1 MATYFVSTSATN
13 GFTAGN
19 DGNQGVHKTSPF
31 LTLFHAIEVAQN
43 GDTIHLNDGS
53 WQYSTLNKHLQKALI
68 IQGENDYKST
78 IAPDG
83 SYLNFGIAIGSG
95 LTLEL
100 RRINAMINI
109 VSGGGTIKL
118 VGTKL
123 QGQMRLISGIAVID
137 ATDVLGSAQLDIR
150 VGGIKIRNMCGVLDG
165 SLQNT
170 QIDIA
175 ESEISILGNY
185 LSLLN
190 NVRGSI
196 SRTKWSISGR
206 QSGLYFNGGTT
217 GEIEVCKNTFVGSA
231 NAGQVGG
238 PGSLDGIAIRVE
250 GRKSKL
256 LLAENEVAGCGRG
269 IYVVDSEKITTRR
282 NLLAGNIYGDLII
295 KGECDV
301 LSVNDTF
308 LQRVRHGDRH
318 PGSGSLM
325 IDDASVA
332 SGGKVR
338 IVNPA
343 FLAGDMTGPLVMA
356 SGTGY
361 TIEHGGYPADRLMP
375 AASFIVAGE
384 TKNFAAW
391 KAQHDTNA
399 VQEVASLPPY
409 QDGRLWAGS
418 AFLRTGIAVSGETE
432 GADQDIWGNVWDVPP
447 SIGAYQGAGVPV
459 SSGGSSGLPGLFGDP
474 TSVRHYSVLLPVG
487 GRAVVPLGVAVP
499 RNRAVVFAQGCN
511 PVGNASI
518 SAFLLGTGETA
529 DTAAVA
535 MSGGDNKIVHFAVA
549 VF

>member
-1 MATYFVSTSATN
+1 MATYFVSATATN
-13 GFTAGN
+13 GFTVGN

-31 LTLFHAIEVAQN
+31 LTLFRAIEVAQN
-43 GDTIHLNDGS
+43 GDIIHLNDGA
-53 WQYSTLNKHLQKALI
+53 WQYSTHNKHLQKALI
-68 IQGENDYKST
+68 IQCENDYAST
-78 IAPDG
+78 IGPNP
-83 SYLNFGIAIGSG
+83 SYLIYGISLSSG
-95 LTLEL
+95 YTLEL
-100 RRINAMINI
+100 RRINAEVNI
-109 VSGGGTIKL
+109 VSGGTIKL

-123 QGQMRLISGIAVID
+123 RGQMRSVGFANIDAQDVTGSAKLDISG
-137 ATDVLGSAQLDIR
+137 
-150 VGGIKIRNMCGVLDG
+150 GGLKVRNMRGALG
-165 SLQNT
+165 GNLQNT

-175 ESEISILGNY
+175 ESEISILEGY
-185 LSLLN
+185 LNLLN

-196 SRTKWSISGR
+196 SRTKWSISDR
-206 QSGLYFNGGTT
+206 QSGLYFDGGTT

-238 PGSLDGIAIRVE
+238 PGSLESTAIRIE

-269 IYVVDSEKITTRR
+269 IYVANSEKITTRR
-282 NLLAGNIYGDLII
+282 NLLAGNIYSDLTI

-308 LQRVRHGDRH
+308 LLRSRHGDRS
-318 PGSGSLM
+318 PGYGGLM
-325 IDDASVA
+325 INDASVA

-343 FLAGDMTGPLVMA
+343 FLAGDMTGPLVVA

-375 AASFIVAGE
+375 AAPFIVAGE

-391 KAQHDTNA
+391 KARHDTNA

-518 SAFLLGTGETA
+518 SAFLLGSGETA
-529 DTAAVA
+529 DTVSIG
-535 MSGGDNKIVHFAVA
+535 MLGGDNRIVHFAVA

>member
-1 MATYFVSTSATN
+1 MATYFVSATATN
-13 GFTAGN
+13 GFTVGN

-31 LTLFHAIEVAQN
+31 LTLFRAIEVAQN
-43 GDTIHLNDGS
+43 GDIIHLNDGV
-53 WQYSTLNKHLQKALI
+53 WQYSTHNKHLQKALI
-68 IQGENDYKST
+68 IQCENDYAST
-78 IAPDG
+78 IGPNP
-83 SYLNFGIAIGSG
+83 SYLIYGISLSSG
-95 LTLEL
+95 YTLEL
-100 RRINAMINI
+100 RRINAEVNI
-109 VSGGGTIKL
+109 VSGGTIKL

-123 QGQMRLISGIAVID
+123 RGQMRSVGFANIDAQDVTGSAKLDISG
-137 ATDVLGSAQLDIR
+137 
-150 VGGIKIRNMCGVLDG
+150 GGLKVRNMRGALG
-165 SLQNT
+165 GNLQNT

-175 ESEISILGNY
+175 ESEISILEGY
-185 LSLLN
+185 LNLLN

-196 SRTKWSISGR
+196 SRTKWSISDR
-206 QSGLYFNGGTT
+206 QSGLYFDGGTT

-238 PGSLDGIAIRVE
+238 PGSLESTAIRIE

-269 IYVVDSEKITTRR
+269 IYVANSEKITTRR
-282 NLLAGNIYGDLII
+282 NLLAGNIYGDLTI

-308 LQRVRHGDRH
+308 LLRSRHGDRS
-318 PGSGSLM
+318 PGYGGLM
-325 IDDASVA
+325 INDASVA

-343 FLAGDMTGPLVMA
+343 FLAGDMTGPLVVA

-375 AASFIVAGE
+375 AAPFIVAGE
-384 TKNFAAW
+384 TKKFAAW
-391 KAQHDTNA
+391 KARHDTNA

-518 SAFLLGTGETA
+518 SAFLLGSGETA
-529 DTAAVA
+529 DTVSIG
-535 MSGGDNKIVHFAVA
+535 MLGGDNRIVHFAVA

>member
-13 GFTAGN
+13 GFTVGN

-31 LTLFHAIEVAQN
+31 LTLIRAIEVAQN

-53 WQYSTLNKHLQKALI
+53 WQYSTHGKHLQKGVI
-68 IQGENDYKST
+68 IQAENDYKST

-83 SYLNFGIAIGSG
+83 TYLNFGIAIGSG
-95 LTLEL
+95 FTLEL
-100 RRINAMINI
+100 RKINASVNI

-123 QGQMRLISGIAVID
+123 QGQMRLIAGIAVID

-150 VGGIKIRNMCGVLDG
+150 AGGIKIRNMRGALGG
-165 SLQNT
+165 SIQNA

-175 ESEISILGNY
+175 ESEISTIGNY
-185 LSLLN
+185 LGLLN

-196 SRTKWSISGR
+196 SRTKWSISDR

-238 PGSLDGIAIRVE
+238 PGSLEGIAIRVE

-269 IYVVDSEKITTRR
+269 IYVANSEKITTRR
-282 NLLAGNIYGDLII
+282 NLLAGNIYGDLTI

-308 LQRVRHGDRH
+308 LLRSRHGDRS
-318 PGSGSLM
+318 PGYGGLT
-325 IDDASVA
+325 INDASVA

-343 FLAGDMTGPLVMA
+343 FLAGDISGPLVIA
-356 SGTGY
+356 SGSGY
-361 TIEHGGYPADRLMP
+361 TIEHGGYPADSLMP
-375 AASFIVAGE
+375 AAPFVVDGE
-384 TKNFAAW
+384 SKKFAAW

-399 VQEVASLPPY
+399 VQEVAGLPPH

-418 AFLRTGIAVSGETE
+418 AFLRTGLAVSGETE

-487 GRAVVPLGVAVP
+487 GRAVVPLGAAVP
-499 RNRAVVFAQGCN
+499 RNRAVVFTQGSN
-511 PVGNASI
+511 PIHNTPV
-518 SAFLLGTGETA
+518 SAFLLGSGETA
-529 DTAAVA
+529 DTVAVA
-535 MSGGDNKIVHFAVA
+535 MLGGDGKIVHFAVA

>member
-196 SRTKWSISGR
+196 SRTKWSISDR

-231 NAGQVGG
+231 NAKYV
-238 PGSLDGIAIRVE
+238 
-250 GRKSKL
+250 
-256 LLAENEVAGCGRG
+256 
-269 IYVVDSEKITTRR
+269 IYQTHHLYI
-282 NLLAGNIYGDLII
+282 
-295 KGECDV
+295 
-301 LSVNDTF
+301 
-308 LQRVRHGDRH
+308 Q
-318 PGSGSLM
+318 
-325 IDDASVA
+325 
-332 SGGKVR
+332 
-338 IVNPA
+338 
-343 FLAGDMTGPLVMA
+343 
-356 SGTGY
+356 
-361 TIEHGGYPADRLMP
+361 
-375 AASFIVAGE
+375 
-384 TKNFAAW
+384 
-391 KAQHDTNA
+391 
-399 VQEVASLPPY
+399 
-409 QDGRLWAGS
+409 
-418 AFLRTGIAVSGETE
+418 
-432 GADQDIWGNVWDVPP
+432 
-447 SIGAYQGAGVPV
+447 
-459 SSGGSSGLPGLFGDP
+459 
-474 TSVRHYSVLLPVG
+474 
-487 GRAVVPLGVAVP
+487 
-499 RNRAVVFAQGCN
+499 
-511 PVGNASI
+511 
-518 SAFLLGTGETA
+518 
-529 DTAAVA
+529 
-535 MSGGDNKIVHFAVA
+535 
-549 VF
+549 

>member
-1 MATYFVSTSATN
+1 MATYFVSATATN
-13 GFTAGN
+13 GFTVGN

-31 LTLFHAIEVAQN
+31 LTLFRAIEVAQN
-43 GDTIHLNDGS
+43 GDIIHLNDGA
-53 WQYSTLNKHLQKALI
+53 WQYSTHNKHLQKALI
-68 IQGENDYKST
+68 IQCENDYAST
-78 IAPDG
+78 IGPNP
-83 SYLNFGIAIGSG
+83 SYLIYGISLSSG
-95 LTLEL
+95 YTLEL
-100 RRINAMINI
+100 RRINAEVNI
-109 VSGGGTIKL
+109 VSGGTIKL

-123 QGQMRLISGIAVID
+123 RGQMRSVGFANIDAQDVTGSAKLDISGGE
-137 ATDVLGSAQLDIR
+137 L
-150 VGGIKIRNMCGVLDG
+150 KIRNMRGALG
-165 SLQNT
+165 GNLQNT

-175 ESEISILGNY
+175 ESEISILEGY
-185 LSLLN
+185 LNLLN

-196 SRTKWSISGR
+196 SRTKWSISDR

-217 GEIEVCKNTFVGSA
+217 GEIEVCKNIFVGSA

-238 PGSLDGIAIRVE
+238 PGSLENTAIRIE

-269 IYVVDSEKITTRR
+269 IYVANSEKITTRR
-282 NLLAGNIYGDLII
+282 NLLAGNIYGDLTI

-308 LQRVRHGDRH
+308 LLRGRHGDRH
-318 PGSGSLM
+318 PGYGGLM

-338 IVNPA
+338 FVNPA
-343 FLAGDMTGPLVMA
+343 FLAGDMSGPLVVA
-356 SGTGY
+356 SGSGY
-361 TIEHGGYPADRLMP
+361 AVEHGGYPADRLMP
-375 AASFIVAGE
+375 AAPFIVAGE

-399 VQEVASLPPY
+399 VQELASLPPY

-447 SIGAYQGAGVPV
+447 SIGAYQGGGVPV

-487 GRAVVPLGVAVP
+487 GRTVVPLGVAVP
-499 RNRAVVFAQGCN
+499 RNRAVVFVQGCN
-511 PVGNASI
+511 PVGNAAI
-518 SAFLLGTGETA
+518 SAFLLGGGETA
-529 DTAAVA
+529 DTVSIA
-535 MSGGDNKIVHFAVA
+535 MASGDNRIVHFAVA